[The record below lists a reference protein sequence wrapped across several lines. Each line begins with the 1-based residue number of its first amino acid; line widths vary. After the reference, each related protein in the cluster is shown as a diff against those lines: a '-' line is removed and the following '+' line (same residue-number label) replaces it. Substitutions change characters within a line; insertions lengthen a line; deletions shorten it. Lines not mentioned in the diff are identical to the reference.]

1 MLTDADRVP
10 LRARAWVADGVRGA
24 LVAADGTVDWY
35 CPEGFDRPPALWRL
49 LDRDGAAIRVG
60 PLREGSW
67 ARRRLPPGEQGY
79 RPGSMVARTTMR
91 AGGSVLLVEDALV
104 WHGGSSTP
112 PGRLVRLATA
122 LAGPVE
128 VEVEVLPGRLGS
140 LWQPVS
146 AWGEGVVSGALVVRT
161 GVGFEPAT
169 LRPDRPRWRATR
181 RLDAG
186 ESMVVTVDP
195 VGSDAPALSVDGA
208 RRLLD
213 ETAGAWQSWLAPF
226 AISGSCSEP
235 ARRAALVVRSLTG
248 PTGAPLAAGTTSIA
262 RRPGGE
268 RTSDDR
274 LCRLRDAAAA
284 ARSLAAAGLE
294 EDAEA
299 AEAWL
304 RGVLEASELPW
315 PSGRTPSGD
324 PPAEAEEVPLGGWRG
339 GQPVVFGPR
348 PTDEDRDRDG
358 WERDG
363 LDRDGRARDGG
374 RARGTPGDRARLAD
388 LDLYGDVELAVS
400 ASHRGPFGD
409 RRAGP
414 LAGAREALAAG
425 TDWVADHWE
434 LADAGI
440 WDLPRR
446 PSRLVASCV
455 QAWVAL
461 DRAARR
467 VRATDP
473 LDLSAAGWQ
482 AEARRVLGWLEAE
495 GVHPDGGLRASVPL
509 AGAQSAGGRSAE
521 SGAGGSVG
529 PADSDAALLRVAWQ
543 GPWPAGHPV
552 VVATIER
559 VLERHASGLLV
570 YRLPEGADDG
580 RPGPDS
586 PDLLCSL
593 WAVRALAHL
602 GRWEEAHERM
612 EAVLAPA
619 SPGGLLS
626 EAADPVSGELY
637 GNLPSSAVGLAVI
650 AAAADLAS
658 GPA

>member
-60 PLREGSW
+60 PVREGSW

-91 AGGSVLLVEDALV
+91 AGGNLLVVEDALV
-104 WHGGSSTP
+104 WIGGSSTP

-161 GVGFEPAT
+161 GFGFEPAT

-186 ESMVVTVDP
+186 ESMVITVDP
-195 VGSDAPALSVDGA
+195 VGSGAPALSVEGA

-213 ETAGAWQSWLAPF
+213 ETAGAWQSWLNPF
-226 AISGSCSEP
+226 AISGSWSEP

-248 PTGAPLAAGTTSIA
+248 PTGGPMAAGTTSIA

-304 RGVLEASELPW
+304 RGVIEASELPW
-315 PSGRTPSGD
+315 PTGRTPSGD
-324 PPAEAEEVPLGGWRG
+324 PPAEAEEVPFGGWRG

-348 PTDEDRDRDG
+348 PTD
-358 WERDG
+358 
-363 LDRDGRARDGG
+363 
-374 RARGTPGDRARLAD
+374 
-388 LDLYGDVELAVS
+388 
-400 ASHRGPFGD
+400 
-409 RRAGP
+409 
-414 LAGAREALAAG
+414 
-425 TDWVADHWE
+425 
-434 LADAGI
+434 
-440 WDLPRR
+440 
-446 PSRLVASCV
+446 
-455 QAWVAL
+455 
-461 DRAARR
+461 
-467 VRATDP
+467 
-473 LDLSAAGWQ
+473 
-482 AEARRVLGWLEAE
+482 
-495 GVHPDGGLRASVPL
+495 
-509 AGAQSAGGRSAE
+509 
-521 SGAGGSVG
+521 
-529 PADSDAALLRVAWQ
+529 
-543 GPWPAGHPV
+543 
-552 VVATIER
+552 
-559 VLERHASGLLV
+559 
-570 YRLPEGADDG
+570 
-580 RPGPDS
+580 
-586 PDLLCSL
+586 
-593 WAVRALAHL
+593 
-602 GRWEEAHERM
+602 
-612 EAVLAPA
+612 
-619 SPGGLLS
+619 
-626 EAADPVSGELY
+626 
-637 GNLPSSAVGLAVI
+637 
-650 AAAADLAS
+650 
-658 GPA
+658 